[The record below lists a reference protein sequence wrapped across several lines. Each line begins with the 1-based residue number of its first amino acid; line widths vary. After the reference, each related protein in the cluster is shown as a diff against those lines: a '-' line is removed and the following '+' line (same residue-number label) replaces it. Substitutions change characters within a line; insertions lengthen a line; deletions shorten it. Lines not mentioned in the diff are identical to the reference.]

1 MRWPIGPAVERARV
15 LSQQLRI
22 TPPSDHWDDSV
33 SLYLLQSRKEMTHDK
48 PLVFLDVSIDGD
60 PAEKMIFEL
69 FYDVVPKT
77 AENFRALCTGEHEIG
92 PITGK
97 PLHYKGSIFH
107 RIVKG
112 SMAQAGDFSNR
123 DGSGGESIYGRKFE
137 DESFSLK
144 HDGPGY
150 LSMWNTGPNRNGSQF
165 FITFKEAHHLD
176 GLHVVFGKLVRG
188 RKTLKKI
195 ENAGSEKGEPAYLVK
210 IVKCGEL
217 FEGKKKANKL
227 KSKDASSDVDIHE
240 GKKKGKTKK
249 SSRERRKKK
258 RRRYSTSESDS
269 SSDSDTESSESDSD
283 SDNYSS
289 SSSDISSSSDDR
301 RKKRKRSHKRDK
313 YKRSKRRRD
322 KRREK
327 RQKRRDKRSRHKSK
341 RTLESPSDT
350 ETESSSETSSE
361 DDPLP
366 PARKSKNSS
375 HTSGEKQSPSLMEK
389 DAATLLLKKEVAT
402 EVVEH
407 QGESPREN
415 GNVRSNGVDSET
427 RSNRTAERQPDLV
440 DLPGKSRSRSM
451 SPKRA
456 MGKSMSIS
464 PRTNLIKSPNVKCKR
479 SMSRSP
485 APRSLGRS
493 PERVPQQSR
502 SISRSPERKS
512 ISSRSR
518 SRSLV
523 RSASRSQSPVSVRD
537 KPQRSIS
544 RSSARPL
551 RSLSQSPARSPSRRS
566 GSQSLLRFSRER
578 TISLSPLIVVRSIS
592 PERSISSSPVKR
604 TSRRSLSSPVK
615 RTSRRSLSRSPGR
628 GRSRKSMTRSPIR
641 PPSRSH
647 RHSYSRSPGRKGRS
661 PLPSRG
667 RSTSRSV
674 SPDGSPKRIRRGRGF
689 SQRYSYARR
698 YRTPSPDRSP
708 FRLHR
713 YSGRSDRDR
722 YSSYRSYNDHSSRHY
737 RSPIRGRTP
746 PRYRSRRSRTRSHSL
761 SRSPIR
767 YRRRGKRAYSPSP
780 DRSRSP
786 VKTRSRGSLK
796 SEKRRSISS
805 SRSRSKSRS
814 PSITRSSSDSPY
826 PKLTRKDNSRS
837 VSGSPPGKGLVSYGD
852 GSPDSGQR

>member
-1 MRWPIGPAVERARV
+1 
-15 LSQQLRI
+15 
-22 TPPSDHWDDSV
+22 
-33 SLYLLQSRKEMTHDK
+33 MTHDK

-77 AENFRALCTGEHEIG
+77 AENFRALCTGERGIG

-150 LSMWNTGPNRNGSQF
+150 LSMWNTGSNRNGSQF

-195 ENAGSEKGEPAYLVK
+195 ENAGSEEGEPAYLVK

-217 FEGKKKANKL
+217 IEGKKKANKL
-227 KSKDASSDVDIHE
+227 KSKDASSDVDSHE
-240 GKKKGKTKK
+240 GRKKGKTKK
-249 SSRERRKKK
+249 SSRGKRKKK

-283 SDNYSS
+283 SDDYSS

-322 KRREK
+322 KRRDK
-327 RQKRRDKRSRHKSK
+327 RQRRRDKRSRRKSK
-341 RTLESPSDT
+341 RTLESSSDT
-350 ETESSSETSSE
+350 ESESSSESSSE
-361 DDPLP
+361 DDGVPLP

-375 HTSGEKQSPSLMEK
+375 HTSGEKQSPSRMEK
-389 DAATLLLKKEVAT
+389 DAVTLLLKKGVVT
-402 EVVEH
+402 DVVER

-415 GNVRSNGVDSET
+415 GNVRSNGVESET
-427 RSNRTAERQPDLV
+427 RSNRTADRQPDLV

-456 MGKSMSIS
+456 MSKSMSIS
-464 PRTNLIKSPNVKCKR
+464 PRKNVSKSPSVRRKR

-485 APRSLGRS
+485 TPRSLDRS
-493 PERVPQQSR
+493 PERVLQQSR

-512 ISSRSR
+512 ISSRSSR

-523 RSASRSQSPVSVRD
+523 RSVSRSQSPVSVRD

-544 RSSARPL
+544 RNSARHL
-551 RSLSQSPARSPSRRS
+551 RSPTRSPVRSLPRRS
-566 GSQSLLRFSRER
+566 GSRSLQRSPREG
-578 TISLSPLIVVRSIS
+578 TISLSPIVLVRSPDTS
-592 PERSISSSPVKR
+592 PERSRSAVKR
-604 TSRRSLSSPVK
+604 TSRRSLSGSP
-615 RTSRRSLSRSPGR
+615 R
-628 GRSRKSMTRSPIR
+628 GRSRKSPMR
-641 PPSRSH
+641 PSSRSH

-661 PLPSRG
+661 PLPIRG
-667 RSTSRSV
+667 RSISRSV

-708 FRLHR
+708 VRLHR

-722 YSSYRSYNDHSSRHY
+722 YSSYRSYNDRSSRHY

-746 PRYRSRRSRTRSHSL
+746 PRYRSRRSRTRSRSV

-767 YRRRGKRAYSPSP
+767 YRSRGKGAYSRSP
-780 DRSRSP
+780 VRSRSP
-786 VKTRSRGSLK
+786 EKSRSRGSLK
-796 SEKRRSISS
+796 SDKRRSLSS
-805 SRSRSKSRS
+805 SISRSKSRS
-814 PSITRSSSDSPY
+814 PSIPRSSSVSPS